1 MNDKSLLSELKDMFV
16 LGRDMPAARWRQ
28 RMEGKAFQA
37 LANRLVWQSDG
48 ARFMP
53 GDSFV
58 PEGPVSLAHP
68 VELDAEEILRWRAR
82 LSEREITQPF
92 RQMRESVVLA
102 DGQLPGKARQVQSAG
117 ERYRMLDRYCHYH
130 LPLSDVQDLKS
141 EGFQFIVRHRF
152 DRDRWRKAE
161 IQVVNIVTPAGI
173 LYECRPDAKIEKL
186 SAEDDV
192 SLILGPFYPFE
203 GVRLRTLN
211 HAAAA
216 LEEQLIPEMAERDA
230 LDMLLPHLPGMPVKR
245 MKRLLGLC
253 DGEGKTAAMLS
264 RLIALEEVARS

>member
-1 MNDKSLLSELKDMFV
+1 MTM
-16 LGRDMPAARWRQ
+16 
-28 RMEGKAFQA
+28 
-37 LANRLVWQSDG
+37 
-48 ARFMP
+48 
-53 GDSFV
+53 
-58 PEGPVSLAHP
+58 
-68 VELDAEEILRWRAR
+68 
-82 LSEREITQPF
+82 
-92 RQMRESVVLA
+92 MR
-102 DGQLPGKARQVQSAG
+102 PGKARQVQSAG